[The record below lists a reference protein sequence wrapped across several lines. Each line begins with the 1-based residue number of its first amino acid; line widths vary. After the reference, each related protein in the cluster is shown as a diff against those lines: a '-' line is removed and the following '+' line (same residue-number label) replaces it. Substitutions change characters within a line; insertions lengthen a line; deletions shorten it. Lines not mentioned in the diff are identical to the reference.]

1 MIIKLLKLNFLIF
14 NIKIKKTFFET
25 MSQTKFAEYIDNI
38 IAKSDKDGSSNF
50 LYEIIVNTNES
61 INDISK
67 NSDTIPACQIIY
79 NIDMGKLIE
88 NGSIPVPGLEVI
100 ECKLFKNDEAK
111 IEYRKCLTPI
121 IDGITLYYYTAKV
134 TLSEEIYYVKVLF
147 YSVCVLM
154 LTEYNLC
161 NNVYIK
167 SIFERHISA
176 YNHTTAYYK
185 NVYNYRL
192 DMYNKII
199 SQKELYNLGPYLT
212 KEMSQSVLNM
222 YTKLRDYQ
230 IHNVN
235 HVLHY
240 EHKPYTDIILPNII
254 NIFNNG
260 IIYDRYYN
268 KVVILND
275 LKLVRFKGCV
285 IADEPGIG
293 KTLEMLTVCKL
304 NPVPTLI
311 VVSDLLKL
319 ASHWETQICIHFQNP
334 EELLSY
340 ITIISMT
347 ECSKMSIK
355 DINKYKRIIID
366 EAHLIYTKPDNDT
379 KELEEVR
386 DKLFINLT
394 STDCEYKWLV
404 TGTPFTQNDHILKI
418 IKLLID
424 DKSSTSKLEIRHPSS
439 LNNRIYDNLITKLF
453 RRNIRENLID
463 ELHLP
468 EITFE
473 KVILKLS
480 KTESNILESLLA
492 ANYNGI
498 TTIDFTKKI
507 SNNIDLDMLRR
518 CCSMVISALF
528 RYSNLDSSIITVT
541 SDQIKEMFLV
551 KCKTEYEQHNDRLT
565 SYMNILQNLE
575 TMKLNKIQEIEN
587 SQIPKGMTVSG
598 YKAMIRAKQQVPEN
612 NTVSPELLK
621 EINGIEH
628 NISHYNSLIINQRQ
642 VVDSSKAVYDRYN
655 TLVTVIEGAASRST
669 DDMFSE
675 RINESDECPI
685 CMCPYSPEIA
695 IYKCDHF
702 FCAMCSD
709 QLRKSGTYS
718 CPMCRTKVSDDE
730 IIIVQN
736 KKDAVSY
743 GTKID
748 YLLKILKKSSEDEK
762 IILMTQFDNSINVI
776 ERILNSQGFIAV
788 VMNSFSDLEKFKSSG
803 KILILSATSQ
813 SAGLDLSFASTM
825 IMLEPPNGDY
835 SFRKDLVKQI
845 VGRIY
850 RIGQTKPVKVITLIA
865 EKTIEEMLAIDL

>member
-1 MIIKLLKLNFLIF
+1 
-14 NIKIKKTFFET
+14 
-25 MSQTKFAEYIDNI
+25 MSQTMFADYINNI
-38 IAKSDKDGSSNF
+38 IEKSNKDGSTNF
-50 LYEIIVNTNES
+50 LYEIIVNTDKA
-61 INDISK
+61 ITDISK
-67 NSDTIPACQIIY
+67 NSSTVQACQIIY
-79 NIDMGKLIE
+79 NIDMDKLIE
-88 NGSIPVPGLEVI
+88 NGTIPVQGLEVM
-100 ECKLFKNDEAK
+100 EYKLFKNDELK
-111 IEYRKCLTPI
+111 TEYKKNVTPI
-121 IDGITLYYYTAKV
+121 SDGITIYYYTGKV
-134 TLSEEIYYVKVLF
+134 IASEEIYYVKVLF
-147 YSVCVLM
+147 YSVSVLM

-176 YNHTTAYYK
+176 FNHTTAYYK

-192 DMYNKII
+192 DMYNQVI

-212 KEMSQSVLNM
+212 KDMLPNTLNM

-240 EHKPYTDIILPNII
+240 EHNPRFDIILPNII

-260 IIYDRYYN
+260 IIYDRFHN
-268 KVVILND
+268 KVIDMKD
-275 LKLVRFKGCV
+275 LELVKFKGCV

-293 KTLEMLTVCKL
+293 KTLEMLTVCIL
-304 NPVPTLI
+304 NPIPTLI
-311 VVSDLLKL
+311 VVPDHLKL
-319 ASHWETQICIHFQNP
+319 ASHWETQICIHFHNP
-334 EELLSY
+334 EQLLSF
-340 ITIISMT
+340 ITIVSMT
-347 ECSKMSIK
+347 ECSNMSLT

-379 KELEEVR
+379 KELESVR
-386 DKLFINLT
+386 DKVFINLT
-394 STDCEYKWLV
+394 STNCEYKWLV
-404 TGTPFTQNDHILKI
+404 TGTPFTQNDSILKI
-418 IKLLID
+418 VKLLID
-424 DKSSTSKLEIRHPSS
+424 DKSSTSNIEIRHPSA
-439 LNNRIYDNLITKLF
+439 LNNRIYDNLITTLF
-453 RRNIRENLID
+453 RRNVRDNLID

-480 KTESNILESLLA
+480 KTEYDILESLLA
-492 ANYNGI
+492 ANYNGN
-498 TTIDFTKKI
+498 TIIDYTKKTAH
-507 SNNIDLDMLRR
+507 NIDLDMLRR
-518 CCSMVISALF
+518 CCSMLISALF
-528 RYSNLDSSIITVT
+528 RYTNLDGNMITIT
-541 SDQIKEMFLV
+541 TDQVKAMFLN
-551 KCKTEYEQHNDRLT
+551 KCKTDYENNNERLI

-575 TMKLNKIQEIEN
+575 TIKQRKLQEIEHSN
-587 SQIPKGMTVSG
+587 IPKGMTVSG
-598 YKAMIRAKQQVPEN
+598 YKAMVRANQI
-612 NTVSPELLK
+612 VSETKDVNPELLR
-621 EINGIEH
+621 EIDGIEH
-628 NISHYNSLIINQRQ
+628 NISHYNNLIVQQ
-642 VVDSSKAVYDRYN
+642 KQLVESSKAVYDRYN

-675 RINESDECPI
+675 KINEHDECPI

-709 QLRKSGTYS
+709 QLRKTGTDN
-718 CPMCRTKVSDDE
+718 CPMCRIKVSDDE

-736 KKDAVSY
+736 KKSILSY

-748 YLLKILKKSSEDEK
+748 YILKILKKSSDDEK
-762 IILMTQFDNSINVI
+762 FILMTQFDNSIKVI
-776 ERILNSQGFIAV
+776 EKIFNSQGFESI
-788 VMNSFSDLEKFKSSG
+788 VMNSFSDLERFKNSG

-825 IMLEPPNGDY
+825 IMLEPPNGEY
-835 SFRKDLVKQI
+835 SYRKDLIKQI

>member
-1 MIIKLLKLNFLIF
+1 MNFKIF
-14 NIKIKKTFFET
+14 NIKSKKSFFELILQK
-25 MSQTKFAEYIDNI
+25 MSQTNFADYIDNI

-50 LYEIIVNTNES
+50 LYEIIVNTNEA
-61 INDISK
+61 ITDISK
-67 NSDTIPACQIIY
+67 NANTIPACQIIY
-79 NIDMGKLIE
+79 NIDMRKLIE
-88 NGSIPVPGLEVI
+88 NGTIPVTGLELV
-100 ECKLFKNDEAK
+100 EFKLFKNDEAK
-111 IEYRKCLTPI
+111 AEYKKSVTPI

-134 TLSEEIYYVKVLF
+134 TINEEIYYVKVLF
-147 YSVCVLM
+147 YSVSVLM
-154 LTEYNLC
+154 LTEYNVC

-176 YNHTTAYYK
+176 YNHTIAYYK

-192 DMYNKII
+192 DLYNQVI

-212 KEMSQSVLNM
+212 KDMTPNILNM

-235 HVLHY
+235 HILHY
-240 EHKPYTDIILPNII
+240 ENNPQTDIVIPNII
-254 NIFNNG
+254 NMFDNG

-268 KVVILND
+268 KVINVRD
-275 LKLVRFKGCV
+275 LPLVKFKGCV

-311 VVSDLLKL
+311 IVPDDLKL
-319 ASHWETQICIHFQNP
+319 ASHWKTQICIHFEQP

-340 ITIISMT
+340 ITIVSMT
-347 ECSKMSIK
+347 ECSKMLIT

-379 KELEEVR
+379 KEFESVR

-404 TGTPFTQNDHILKI
+404 TGTPFTQTDSILKI
-418 IKLLID
+418 VKLLID
-424 DKSSTSKLEIRHPSS
+424 DKSTTSKFEIRHPSA
-439 LNNRIYDNLITKLF
+439 LHNRVYDNLITKLF

-473 KVILKLS
+473 KVMLKLS
-480 KTESNILESLLA
+480 KTEADILESLLA
-492 ANYNGI
+492 ANYNGNTI
-498 TTIDFTKKI
+498 IDFTKKT

-518 CCSMVISALF
+518 CCSMLISALF
-528 RYSNLDSSIITVT
+528 RYTNLDGSMISITT
-541 SDQIKEMFLV
+541 DQVKAMFLN
-551 KCKTEYEQHNDRLT
+551 KCKTDYENNNERLT
-565 SYMNILQNLE
+565 SYMDILQNLE
-575 TMKLNKIQEIEN
+575 SMKLQKLEEIEHSN
-587 SQIPKGMTVSG
+587 IPKGMTLAG
-598 YKAMIRAKQQVPEN
+598 YKAMVRAKQQVPETKEVN
-612 NTVSPELLK
+612 PELLK
-621 EINGIEH
+621 EIDGIEH
-628 NISHYNSLIINQRQ
+628 NISHYNNLIVQQ
-642 VVDSSKAVYDRYN
+642 KQLVDSSKAVYDRYH

-675 RINESDECPI
+675 KINEHDECPI

-709 QLRKSGTYS
+709 QLRKSGTDS

-736 KKDAVSY
+736 KKSVVSY

-748 YLLKILKKSSEDEK
+748 YILKILKKLPEDEK
-762 IILMTQFDNSINVI
+762 IILMTQFDNSIKVI
-776 ERILNSQGFIAV
+776 EKIFNSQGFESI
-788 VMNSFSDLEKFKSSG
+788 VMNSFSDLERFKSSG

-835 SFRKDLVKQI
+835 SFRKDLIKQI